1 MFDHEWF
8 TGRLYTEQHNEA
20 RWRCALRRFP
30 KLTRENALDD
40 AEFHEFWDVM
50 RTRTLVYLRDG
61 FSYEIKEVA
70 DVASRS
76 HLTFECE
83 PVDDQ
88 YKVGAFVVSVPYDDV
103 VRVEIFAVPED
114 EMPEDMP
121 AITGFRSKTEPP
133 SPPPPS

>member
-8 TGRLYTEQHNEA
+8 TGRSYKEQRDEA
-20 RWRCALRRFP
+20 LWRCALRRFP
-30 KLTRENALDD
+30 KLKRDTAQEDP
-40 AEFHEFWDVM
+40 EFREFWDTL

-70 DVASRS
+70 DVASRG

-83 PVDDQ
+83 PVDDH
-88 YKVGAFVVSVPYDDV
+88 YKVGSFVVSVPFDDV
-103 VRVEIFAVPED
+103 VRVEVFAVPRD

-133 SPPPPS
+133 TPPS